1 MVKTLDK
8 DVLLKTAVSESGH
21 NEKKSELFDL
31 LRRDHERF
39 RELFQRIEK
48 SSSKQVA
55 ARQELFTQ
63 LEQDLLAHME
73 AEERFFYTALEQHDE
88 SRPKVLESFEEH
100 QVARMLI
107 GAFNSLAVDD
117 ERWPAKLR
125 VLSATVRR
133 HLEEEE
139 QQLFDLAQRV
149 LSREQF
155 QGIVAKVQELRRE
168 LKGLRET
175 AGRG

>member
-8 DVLLKTAVSESGH
+8 DVLPETPVIGSAHGT
-21 NEKKSELFDL
+21 SELFEL
-31 LRRDHERF
+31 LRRDHEKF
-39 RELFQRIEK
+39 RELFRKIEK

-55 ARQELFTQ
+55 ARQEFFTQ
-63 LEQDLLAHME
+63 LEQDLRAHME

-117 ERWPAKLR
+117 ERWPAKFK
-125 VLSATVRR
+125 VLSGLLKR
-133 HLEEEE
+133 HLDEEE
-139 QQLFDLAQRV
+139 QYLFTLAQKV

-155 QGIVAKVQELRRE
+155 PGIVAKVRELRRE
-168 LKGLRET
+168 LRK
-175 AGRG
+175 A